1 MDKAFDCIT
10 SSCHHSASPCVVLP
24 QPPTPNLKLWVISFT
39 AKVIKWAWQ
48 FILTLL
54 NAKRAP
60 WHSPQHTDERVHW
73 HPTTGW
79 PSYCNM
85 NWHWLLFHDPWQW
98 LSSSQAKNCSLYQ
111 QSQESKQEPSCRTWT
126 WALSTGFLGW
136 ACLPCCTFCCSHNPE
151 SHLWI
156 VSLWDVDTAW
166 SVLSSKIPLTDYHL
180 ISQIRVKDLLMDQN
194 RWSPQYLG
202 DFVVLVCPLKTQSSQ
217 AMDKRD
223 RNRDNCVIKHY
234 LLCFSCTLASRL
246 SLLFS
251 GAVFNVV
258 TYPPFCLNCVPLL
271 LLILL
276 TGVDATDIALY
287 EWQISLNTLFISC
300 PS

>member
-1 MDKAFDCIT
+1 M
-10 SSCHHSASPCVVLP
+10 SSFNRIPRVGLSPLLYFLLQP
-24 QPPTPNLKLWVISFT
+24 QPWITLMDCKLVGCGYSVISS
-39 AKVIKWAWQ
+39 Q
-48 FILTLL
+48 FQDST
-54 NAKRAP
+54 N
-60 WHSPQHTDERVHW
+60 
-73 HPTTGW
+73 
-79 PSYCNM
+79 
-85 NWHWLLFHDPWQW
+85 W
-98 LSSSQAKNCSLYQ
+98 LSSH
-111 QSQESKQEPSCRTWT
+111 
-126 WALSTGFLGW
+126 LSD
-136 ACLPCCTFCCSHNPE
+136 PCQGS
-151 SHLWI
+151 
-156 VSLWDVDTAW
+156 
-166 SVLSSKIPLTDYHL
+166 
-180 ISQIRVKDLLMDQN
+180 LMDQN

-251 GAVFNVV
+251 GAVFHVV

>member
-1 MDKAFDCIT
+1 M
-10 SSCHHSASPCVVLP
+10 
-24 QPPTPNLKLWVISFT
+24 
-39 AKVIKWAWQ
+39 
-48 FILTLL
+48 
-54 NAKRAP
+54 
-60 WHSPQHTDERVHW
+60 
-73 HPTTGW
+73 
-79 PSYCNM
+79 
-85 NWHWLLFHDPWQW
+85 
-98 LSSSQAKNCSLYQ
+98 
-111 QSQESKQEPSCRTWT
+111 
-126 WALSTGFLGW
+126 
-136 ACLPCCTFCCSHNPE
+136 
-151 SHLWI
+151 
-156 VSLWDVDTAW
+156 DTAW

-223 RNRDNCVIKHY
+223 RNRDNCAIKHY

-251 GAVFNVV
+251 GAVFHVV

-287 EWQISLNTLFISC
+287 IMNGKFHSTLYSFLVLHNVTSRVDTVQSHPLAQALVLEKIPCKAC
-300 PS
+300 PSCFSRLWKRDHHVK